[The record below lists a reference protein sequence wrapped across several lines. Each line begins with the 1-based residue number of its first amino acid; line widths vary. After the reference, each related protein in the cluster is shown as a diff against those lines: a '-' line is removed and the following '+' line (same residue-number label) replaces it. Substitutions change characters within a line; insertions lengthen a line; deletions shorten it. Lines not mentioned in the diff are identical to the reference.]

1 MNELMYSFRDNNVR
15 VIMKDNEPWFV
26 MNDVC
31 EVLEIKN
38 PRDAFS
44 RLEEHEKGVGNTDS
58 YNSPIN
64 IINEYGLYSL
74 VFTSRKPE
82 AREFKNWVTRDIL
95 PSIRKRGVYATEDFT
110 KKALED
116 PQFMIDALTA
126 LKKEREEKAKLEL
139 EKEINKPKVLLAE
152 SIENS
157 DSLILIRDLAIILK
171 QNGFNIGQNRLYE
184 RLRDMGYLVKHGTS
198 KNLPTQRSAELGL
211 FRVVET
217 TYNGSEGSKINKVTK
232 VTGKGQLYFTNKFLK
247 EIK

>member
-1 MNELMYSFRDNNVR
+1 MKMNELMYSFRDNNVR

-95 PSIRKRGVYATEDFT
+95 PSIRKNGIYATPQTVD
-110 KKALED
+110 KMLED
-116 PQFMIDALTA
+116 PQFIIVVLNK
-126 LKKEREEKAKLEL
+126 LKKEQELRKKAESTVTILTHVNKVYTTTEIAKELKMRSAISLNKKLNELGIQFYQNDTWVLYSKYADKGYTDIKQSVLDNGKVIYDRKWTQMGREFLLK
-139 EKEINKPKVLLAE
+139 LLA
-152 SIENS
+152 
-157 DSLILIRDLAIILK
+157 D
-171 QNGFNIGQNRLYE
+171 
-184 RLRDMGYLVKHGTS
+184 
-198 KNLPTQRSAELGL
+198 
-211 FRVVET
+211 
-217 TYNGSEGSKINKVTK
+217 
-232 VTGKGQLYFTNKFLK
+232 
-247 EIK
+247 

>member
-26 MNDVC
+26 MNDIC

-95 PSIRKRGVYATEDFT
+95 PSIRKNGIYATPQTVD
-110 KKALED
+110 KMLDD
-116 PQFMIDALTA
+116 PQFIIDVLNKLKNEQELRKKAESTVTILTHVNKVYTTTEIA
-126 LKKEREEKAKLEL
+126 KELKMRSAISLNKKLNELGIQFYQNDTWVLYSKYADKGYTDIKQSVLDNGKVIYDRKWTQMGREFLLK
-139 EKEINKPKVLLAE
+139 LLA
-152 SIENS
+152 
-157 DSLILIRDLAIILK
+157 D
-171 QNGFNIGQNRLYE
+171 
-184 RLRDMGYLVKHGTS
+184 
-198 KNLPTQRSAELGL
+198 
-211 FRVVET
+211 
-217 TYNGSEGSKINKVTK
+217 
-232 VTGKGQLYFTNKFLK
+232 
-247 EIK
+247 